1 MERRRYFRIEDEV
14 GLVIVPDRGNRRSGA
29 FSHDA
34 TELAQ
39 EFGDLSDSMSRHSDI
54 VRTRMPDLCAYLE
67 GINTKMDMLVNWMS
81 ARELSRP
88 SQPIHSVELSAIGIA
103 FEHDRRLDV
112 GAEVELRLLLF
123 PERSCVRL
131 SARVIRC
138 NSRAD
143 GDAFYIA
150 LDFNE
155 PDERERDRLAAHVMR
170 RHSRILRGR
179 NAAPR

>member
-1 MERRRYFRIEDEV
+1 MDSPDHGDDGQVRLERHELEEAV
-14 GLVIVPDRGNRRSGA
+14 G
-29 FSHDA
+29 
-34 TELAQ
+34 
-39 EFGDLSDSMSRHSDI
+39 
-54 VRTRMPDLCAYLE
+54 
-67 GINTKMDMLVNWMS
+67 
-81 ARELSRP
+81 
-88 SQPIHSVELSAIGIA
+88 
-103 FEHDRRLDV
+103 DV

-170 RHSRILRGR
+170 RHSRILLGR